1 MKETKYYICEYCFKE
16 FEPKRRRVQKYCSN
30 SCRSSAFQQ
39 RKASQKNKNKSFPTL
54 TNSKVPQV
62 QKTEKISAAGVG
74 NAALG
79 SLAADGVK
87 SLLTPRKSK
96 PATKG
101 DIDLLLEKLGG
112 RYHYVKN
119 LPRNEFGEFP
129 YYDLVESEIVYF
141 KILNTAFN
149 S

>member
-1 MKETKYYICEYCFKE
+1 MKETKYYTCEYCFKE

-39 RKASQKNKNKSFPTL
+39 RKASQKNKNESFPTL

-62 QKTEKISAAGVG
+62 QKIEKISAAGVG

-87 SLLTPRKSK
+87 SILPPRKSK

-101 DIDLLLEKLGG
+101 DIDLLIEKLGG
-112 RYHYVKN
+112 RYHLVNNMPPN
-119 LPRNEFGEFP
+119 LNGEYP
-129 YYDLVESEIVYF
+129 YFDLQKGILVYLKASF
-141 KILNTAFN
+141 
-149 S
+149 